1 MLSGNRPRYVHL
13 RHTYPLIRYTN
24 VAGRWRGNEPQSDAL
39 LIGRMET
46 DARRSSQY
54 LLSSAPFLK
63 DGTQKCASDA
73 SAALEVV
80 PTPTASLCDST
91 GE

>member
-1 MLSGNRPRYVHL
+1 MRDRTTGEGFIPRSDIGAQQSSRRIKCERVAQRKENVSG
-13 RHTYPLIRYTN
+13 
-24 VAGRWRGNEPQSDAL
+24 L
-39 LIGRMET
+39 L
-46 DARRSSQY
+46 
-54 LLSSAPFLK
+54 SAPFLK